1 MKFSGKRHFKAIR
14 FGGNFGKFDDSG
26 WAKAMYDVIPA
37 QLSRDTAV
45 SSWKCNT

>member
-1 MKFSGKRHFKAIR
+1 MKFSGKRHFGCGK
-14 FGGNFGKFDDSG
+14 FGGKFGKLVDSG